1 MRVLSRRLVVSVLAL
16 GAALVLGVGS
26 SACNALTGA
35 SNLAIVSGADD
46 DDGVGGSTGGSTSQ
60 AGSGAVAGA
69 GSGADGGSGAV
80 GAGGAGGT
88 GGTGLAGGTGGAGLT
103 GGTGGSGAGGTGGS
117 GGTLPVGQTSV
128 TMTVAGTERTIVVYV
143 PSQWSSGDPGI
154 VALHGNGDT
163 AQNFILSMGLKAAAD
178 GHGVALAAPQALSGH
193 YQGLDWDAYTN
204 QASNID
210 IAVVRAARNYLQ
222 AGGVSSTHTYVLGY
236 SQGGFLS
243 YHCAMVDST
252 SFAAGHVSAAGSPL
266 GGSTLE
272 QGATRKIPM
281 DLLIGSND
289 GLLSV
294 MQSSRDT
301 LLGLG
306 FEVRYTELPGV
317 GHCCPLQSQ
326 ADSVVTWLL
335 THSL

>member
-1 MRVLSRRLVVSVLAL
+1 MRYPLPRLVLCVSALGAVLAL
-16 GAALVLGVGS
+16 GMGS

-35 SNLAIVSGADD
+35 GKLEIAADHDGGAA
-46 DDGVGGSTGGSTSQ
+46 GHTGGSTGQ
-60 AGSGAVAGA
+60 AGSGAVAGTGSGADA
-69 GSGADGGSGAV
+69 GSGALGAGGSG
-80 GAGGAGGT
+80 GTGLTGLTGGT
-88 GGTGLAGGTGGAGLT
+88 GGSGLT
-103 GGTGGSGAGGTGGS
+103 GGTGGSGAGPTGGS
-117 GGTLPVGQTSV
+117 GGTLPIGQTSV
-128 TMTVAGTERTIVVYV
+128 TMTVAGYDRTIVLYV
-143 PSQWSSGDPGI
+143 PAQWGSGDPGI

-163 AQNFILSMGLKAAAD
+163 ADNFILSMGLKSAAD
-178 GHGVALAAPQALSGH
+178 SHGVALAAPQAVSGH
-193 YQGLDWDAYTN
+193 YQGVDWDAYTDP
-204 QASNID
+204 ASNMD
-210 IAVVRAARNYLQ
+210 IAVVRAARSYLQ

-243 YHCAMVDST
+243 YRCAMVDST
-252 SFAAGHVSAAGSPL
+252 SFAAGHVSSAGSPL

-272 QGATRKIPM
+272 QGAARKIPM
-281 DLLIGSND
+281 DLLIGTND

-335 THSL
+335 THPL